1 MEIVD
6 AFKTLDNDGDKSV
19 SYVHNS
25 HANLLSQCL
34 TPTPLLGTYWIPNE
48 LMSICYL
55 HLGLKG
61 HYIGLMVSF
70 DFL

>member
-1 MEIVD
+1 MEITNS
-6 AFKTLDNDGDKSV
+6 FEMFNNDGGKSV

-25 HANLLSQCL
+25 HANLLSKCL
-34 TPTPLLGTYWIPNE
+34 KPTNLLGTYWIPNE

-61 HYIGLMVSF
+61 HYIGAMVSF
-70 DFL
+70 DLL